1 MAKQHQKPRAR
12 DQPACHGRIQRL
24 QLRKF
29 QKLSLQFGQQR
40 QQQHGNK
47 RLDRECAPQLAQ
59 GEPVKGQVQHK
70 ENLAKADT
78 RGVVQQ
84 ERKACG
90 SPGQQACA
98 GEKSNPYGNEQHAGE
113 DGHSIFRERVR
124 HHHRSGHLRRVWQ
137 GRGVGCRRV
146 GHGERRRAGRR
157 VPVRGKSRRLEHASP
172 VPDLSAV
179 KKRRVCGG
187 FGPGKLVAPW
197 LFFGRFLQS
206 ALDVTPATH
215 SDVGLGRQRSC
226 ENSGL
231 CPLRGPAP

>member
-12 DQPACHGRIQRL
+12 DQPACHGRVQWL
-24 QLRKF
+24 QLRKL

-47 RLDRECAPQLAQ
+47 RLDRKCASQLAQ
-59 GEPVKGQVQHK
+59 GQPVKGQVQHK

-98 GEKSNPYGNEQHAGE
+98 GEKSNPYGNEQHASE

-157 VPVRGKSRRLEHASP
+157 VPVRGKSRRLDHASP
-172 VPDLSAV
+172 VPDLSAI

-187 FGPGKLVAPW
+187 SVLEKLTRSLAVFWPILAIC
-197 LFFGRFLQS
+197 FRCNTCNAQRCGAGAAAFL
-206 ALDVTPATH
+206 
-215 SDVGLGRQRSC
+215 RK
-226 ENSGL
+226 
-231 CPLRGPAP
+231 